1 VGAVA
6 ADGAEVGDESAS
18 ATHATKSRAGI
29 FTMTMNLHAR
39 GRLFA
44 AWLSTAAL
52 WLCAMC
58 IASAVGAAV
67 PQRSFASPDAAT
79 EALIGALKA
88 HDRPAVVAILGAA
101 SDKWISSGDT
111 VADRAA
117 IDHFVASFEQKHV
130 IAPEGEGRAVLSVGA
145 DDWPF
150 AFPLVKSSDG
160 AWRFDTAA
168 GKDELLARRI
178 GQNELAVI
186 NVMLAIVDAQREYAL
201 GNHTRDGVAQYAK
214 KFASSAGKQDGLY
227 WPTKAGQPESPLG
240 PLVRRATAEGYQ
252 AQKSSQP
259 RPYHGYYFRMLTGQ
273 GPHAK
278 GGALDYVVKGR
289 MIGGFAAVAYP
300 AQYANSG
307 VMTFIVDHDGVVYQ
321 RDLGPDTAE
330 KARAMTR
337 FDPGPEWTPAPAK

>member
-1 VGAVA
+1 MTSTPVA
-6 ADGAEVGDESAS
+6 FMHVLAP
-18 ATHATKSRAGI
+18 
-29 FTMTMNLHAR
+29 
-39 GRLFA
+39 RLRN
-44 AWLSTAAL
+44 AAL

-58 IASAVGAAV
+58 IATAAAAAPQRAFVSPEAAV
-67 PQRSFASPDAAT
+67 DALVA
-79 EALIGALKA
+79 AVKA
-88 HDRPAVVAILGAA
+88 HDRPGIVAILGAG
-101 SDKWISSGDT
+101 SDKWITSGDA

-117 IDHFVASFEQKHV
+117 AEHFVSLFEQKHA
-130 IAPEGEGRAVLSVGA
+130 IAPEGDARAELTIGP

-150 AFPLVKSSDG
+150 AFPLMKSTTG

-201 GNHTRDGVAQYAK
+201 GSHTRDGVAQYAR
-214 KFASSAGKQDGLY
+214 KFASSPGKQDGLY
-227 WPTKAGQPESPLG
+227 WPTKDGQPESPLG
-240 PLVRRATAEGYQ
+240 PLVRRATTEGYQ
-252 AQKSSQP
+252 AKQSDQP

-273 GPHAK
+273 GSHAK
-278 GGALDYVVKGR
+278 GGALDYVVQGR

-307 VMTFIVDHDGVVYQ
+307 VMTFIVNHDGVVYQ
-321 RDLGPDTAE
+321 RDLGPDTAQ

-337 FDPGPEWTPAPAK
+337 FDPGSEWTAVPAK